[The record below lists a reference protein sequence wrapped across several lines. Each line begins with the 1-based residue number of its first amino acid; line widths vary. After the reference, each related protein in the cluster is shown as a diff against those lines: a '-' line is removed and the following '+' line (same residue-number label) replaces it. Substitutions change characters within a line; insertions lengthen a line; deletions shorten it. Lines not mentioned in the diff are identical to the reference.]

1 MNIVRLIVVSVFFL
15 AFNVFAQASG
25 NAINSTLPI
34 KAADCLIVDEAG
46 NILMVQ
52 EVISG
57 KFSIPGGAIID
68 DESPAMAAIREVYEE
83 TGFHI
88 SVGDM
93 IARTYNSAIFSCQIK
108 TPTPYFVDE
117 TGKRVVMGWSAPHF
131 GKEVKRVLL
140 LPNTARMRNNYRF
153 PEHKW
158 MFPKWVPEVPASDF
172 VLSPGEEKGLTPFYR
187 SQLNALQ
194 ALHSASVSS
203 RGFIYT
209 SNTLIAFGSL
219 FTPLFFVLSLAFI
232 RAFHGHRALLIYGAG
247 LLGVSFFSLLLSTV
261 IELPRPYFI
270 DPVFGE
276 QDTIGYTLP
285 SMTLALTAFMFCWF
299 VLSWDK
305 EKQPKGRKRLAL
317 LGIVVVMLV
326 SGKSLLQG
334 EHFPSDLFVGVLI
347 GVAASFALRR
357 AKDLR
362 FSNRNRVLISARFWL
377 LAFVFNA
384 VIGLWIHKPQI
395 IYLSA
400 ICLGTYCSLLCLKIY
415 PIYVS
420 AVRRPAKVTFFAL
433 ATVGILLLVTSNL
446 YVTGKYAINQI
457 VVAMNCGTAW
467 AIAVL
472 LLVVTPRVF
481 LRLMR

>member
-1 MNIVRLIVVSVFFL
+1 MKIVRLMTVLMVFL
-15 AFNVFAQASG
+15 AFNVFAKAAD

-34 KAADCLIVDEAG
+34 KAADCLIVDDAG
-46 NILMVQ
+46 NILMVH

-57 KFSIPGGAIID
+57 KYAIPGGAIID
-68 DESPAMAAIREVYEE
+68 DESPSMAAIREVYEE
-83 TGFHI
+83 TGFHV
-88 SVGDM
+88 SVGEM
-93 IARTYNSAIFSCQIK
+93 IARTYNSAIFACQINS
-108 TPTPYFVDE
+108 PTPYFVDQ

-140 LPNTARMRNNYRF
+140 LPNTARVRNNYRF

-158 MFPKWVPEVPASDF
+158 RFPKWVPMVQASDF
-172 VLSPGEEKGLTPFYR
+172 VLSPREDKALTPFYR
-187 SQLNALQ
+187 GQLHALQ
-194 ALHSASVSS
+194 TLHSASISS
-203 RGFIYT
+203 RGYT
-209 SNTLIAFGSL
+209 YVSNTVIAFGGL
-219 FTPLFFVLSLAFI
+219 FTPLFFVFSLAFI

-247 LLGVSFFSLLLSTV
+247 LLGVSVLSLLLSTA

-285 SMTLALTAFMFCWF
+285 SMSLALTVFMFSWF
-299 VLSWDK
+299 VLCWDK

-317 LGIVVVMLV
+317 LGIVAVIVV
-326 SGKSLLQG
+326 SGKALLQG
-334 EHFPSDLFVGVLI
+334 EHFPSDLVIGALMGVG
-347 GVAASFALRR
+347 ASFALRWV
-357 AKDLR
+357 KDLR
-362 FSNRNRVLISARFWL
+362 FSNRNRMLTSARFWL

-400 ICLGTYCSLLCLKIY
+400 ICLGTYCSLLCLKLY

-433 ATVGILLLVTSNL
+433 ATGGILLLVTGNL